1 MELIVR
7 SLLDIDF
14 YKFTMGQFVFLNY
27 PDVRVKYA
35 FRNRT
40 KAVEIAKAVDLN
52 ELHAELEAARRL
64 RFTNTD
70 LHYLRG
76 TNEYGERMFQE
87 PYLEFLRGFAL
98 PEFNL
103 ERNGGDLTLEFEGR
117 WAEAIY
123 WETIALA
130 VVSELYYRRHLAA
143 ESRFGR
149 DAIYAEGRIRL
160 AEKIRRLRE
169 CPDITFT
176 DFGTR
181 RRFSYA
187 WQRYVVEILAEEL
200 PKQFLGTSNVR
211 MAADFG
217 LLPMGTNAHE
227 LAMVLAGIMGDSD
240 EGLRS
245 AQEHVLDLWWKLYG
259 WGLSIALPDTFGSD
273 FFFRIFGSER
283 AREWK
288 GMRHDSGDPIKFGEE
303 LVKFYAVHGVD
314 AREKLLIFSDGQTVD
329 SIIACAARF
338 RGHIKTSFGWGT
350 NLMNDLG
357 LDPISIIVKPVEA
370 NGRGLVKISDNLAKA
385 TGRPEDVERAKR
397 AFGYT
402 GTTYQEC
409 VY

>member
-1 MELIVR
+1 MEPIIR
-7 SLLDIDF
+7 SLLDVDF
-14 YKFTMGQFVFLNY
+14 YKFTMGQFVFSKY

-35 FRNRT
+35 FKNRT
-40 KAVEIAKAVDLN
+40 KAVKIAKSIDLD
-52 ELHAELEAARRL
+52 ELRGELEAARRL

-87 PYLEFLRGFAL
+87 PYLAFLRGFAL

-103 ERNGGDLTLEFEGR
+103 ERNGGDLVLEFEGR

-123 WETIALA
+123 WETVALA
-130 VVSELYYRRHLAA
+130 IVSELYYRKQFAGLT
-143 ESRFGR
+143 RFER
-149 DAIYAEGRIRL
+149 DVIFAEGKIRL

-169 CPDITFT
+169 RADITFT

-181 RRFSYA
+181 RRFSYE
-187 WQRYVVEILAEEL
+187 WQRYVVEVLAQEL
-200 PKQFLGTSNVR
+200 PTQFLGTSNVR
-211 MAADFG
+211 LAADFD

-227 LAMVLAGIMGDSD
+227 LAMVLAGVMGDSD

-245 AQEHVLDLWWKLYG
+245 AQERVLDLWWELYG

-273 FFFRIFGSER
+273 FFFRIFGPER
-283 AREWK
+283 AHAWK
-288 GMRHDSGDPIKFGEE
+288 GMRQDSGDPIKFGEE
-303 LVKFYAVHGVD
+303 LIKFYAVHGVD
-314 AREKLLIFSDGQTVD
+314 AKEKLLIFSDGQTVE
-329 SIIACAARF
+329 SIIACAAHF
-338 RGHIKTSFGWGT
+338 RGRIKTSFGWGT

-370 NGRGLVKISDNLAKA
+370 NGRGLVKLSDNLAKA
-385 TGRPEDVERAKR
+385 IGRPEDIEEAMR

-402 GTTYQEC
+402 STMYQEC